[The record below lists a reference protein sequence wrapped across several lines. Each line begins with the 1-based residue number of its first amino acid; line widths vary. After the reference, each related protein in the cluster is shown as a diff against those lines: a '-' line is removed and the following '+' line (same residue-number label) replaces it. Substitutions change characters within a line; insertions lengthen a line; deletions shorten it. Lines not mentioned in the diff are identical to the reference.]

1 MHEHHP
7 VALTMSYT
15 VIFPTG
21 KVMTF
26 YVKGVAEL
34 YASLHKG
41 TLVTPEVLDTPTDGK
56 VISESA

>member
-1 MHEHHP
+1 
-7 VALTMSYT
+7 MSYT

-26 YVKGVAEL
+26 YIKGVAEL

-41 TLVTPEVLDTPTDGK
+41 TLVSQETMDAVQAGLVDLIVSK
-56 VISESA
+56 VISDSACS